1 MEGTAMKTND
11 TNDTQDQKAQQAYEP
26 PRLEVMSLQGD
37 EVLETN
43 CKTANRDGL
52 EDQACLLA
60 EGGLCEVE
68 GS

>member
-1 MEGTAMKTND
+1 
-11 TNDTQDQKAQQAYEP
+11 
-26 PRLEVMSLQGD
+26 MSLQGD